1 MSRIASARA
10 ARRRLPAV
18 ALLAGLAVL
27 VSAAPSGAVVGGSP
41 APPGRWPWMAAVL
54 ERDEADSAWAQYC
67 GGVVIAP
74 RRVLTAAHCAIGERS
89 TAIDVL
95 VGRTRLTVA
104 GGRRVHV
111 AAISV
116 YPGYVTRREPSL
128 DAAVLTLA
136 SDAGV
141 PAVALARPGDDAAW
155 SPGTQAW
162 AMGWGRLNRR
172 RSEGGQRYYADRL
185 RELSVPIQ
193 GDDACERAFGLGFSD
208 FPYRPEWLLCA
219 GTAAGTAGV
228 CFGDSGGP
236 LVVGGPAGWLDVGV
250 VAATD
255 SCAARGY
262 FDLYTRVDRIS
273 GFALARGLTA
283 QPDPVRRPTVTGRL
297 RAGRIVRCSP
307 GRLARR
313 SGAVQLPLEAVG
325 RSPGHGARAPV
336 EVPPDTPRRPARRP
350 LRGHGRQ
357 SRRSRHRHG
366 ASQAGPPHL
375 NSSANHGPMVHCANP
390 AQCRHCP

>member
-1 MSRIASARA
+1 MSRIAPARA
-10 ARRRLPAV
+10 ARRRLSAV

-54 ERDEADSAWAQYC
+54 ERDEAKSAWAQYC

-74 RRVLTAAHCAIGERS
+74 RRVLTAAHCAIGER
-89 TAIDVL
+89 TPRIDVL

-116 YPGYVTRREPSL
+116 YPGYVTRREPGL

-155 SPGTQAW
+155 SAGTQAW

-172 RSEGGQRYYADRL
+172 RSEGGHEYFADRL

-193 GDDACERAFGLGFSD
+193 GDDACERAFGIGFATSRTD
-208 FPYRPEWLLCA
+208 RSGSCA
-219 GTAAGTAGV
+219 PAPRREPPGCASGTAAGRWSSAGRT
-228 CFGDSGGP
+228 GGSTWAWWP
-236 LVVGGPAGWLDVGV
+236 PP
-250 VAATD
+250 T
-255 SCAARGY
+255 AAR
-262 FDLYTRVDRIS
+262 
-273 GFALARGLTA
+273 
-283 QPDPVRRPTVTGRL
+283 
-297 RAGRIVRCSP
+297 RAGTSISTP
-307 GRLARR
+307 GWTA
-313 SGAVQLPLEAVG
+313 
-325 RSPGHGARAPV
+325 
-336 EVPPDTPRRPARRP
+336 
-350 LRGHGRQ
+350 
-357 SRRSRHRHG
+357 
-366 ASQAGPPHL
+366 
-375 NSSANHGPMVHCANP
+375 
-390 AQCRHCP
+390 

>member
-1 MSRIASARA
+1 M
-10 ARRRLPAV
+10 
-18 ALLAGLAVL
+18 L

-262 FDLYTRVDRIS
+262 FDLYTP
-273 GFALARGLTA
+273 GGPH
-283 QPDPVRRPTVTGRL
+283 QRL
-297 RAGRIVRCSP
+297 RAGQGPDRAAGSRQAPDRHRPAQGRPHRALRP

-336 EVPPDTPRRPARRP
+336 EVPPDAPRRPARRP

-357 SRRSRHRHG
+357 SRRPRHRHG
-366 ASQAGPPHL
+366 APQAEPP
-375 NSSANHGPMVHCANP
+375 P
-390 AQCRHCP
+390 